1 LFNQSLTYD
10 RLTIETKLL
19 AGLHLVKL
27 MNTYSAQSA
36 DFSVISYSQEAA
48 FPPGVILE
56 IRMYLE
62 KGKQQFLFVFSL
74 IRQSKRRLIGAA

>member
-1 LFNQSLTYD
+1 M
-10 RLTIETKLL
+10 EKKLL

-27 MNTYSAQSA
+27 MKTKSFSAQSA
-36 DFSVISYSQEAA
+36 DFSVIFYSQEAA

-62 KGKQQFLFVFSL
+62 KGKQQFLFVFFTNY
-74 IRQSKRRLIGAA
+74 

>member
-1 LFNQSLTYD
+1 MKTY
-10 RLTIETKLL
+10 L
-19 AGLHLVKL
+19 
-27 MNTYSAQSA
+27 AQSA
-36 DFSVISYSQEAA
+36 DFSVIFYSQEAA

-74 IRQSKRRLIGAA
+74 IIRQSKRRLIGAA